1 MREREDS
8 PMIFEAIAAIKIA
21 NEAIG
26 AIKEFAG
33 HVESVGQMGKDLT
46 KLADAKAELQQSAAD
61 GDMEAF
67 WALEDIKR
75 HEAEVKQMFIYNG
88 RAGLWDDYCKFIE
101 NRKMMRENERKRQE
115 EKAKAKK
122 KLIKDTLIYGSV
134 GAACLAVVGAGIWL
148 LMWLISL
155 K

>member
-1 MREREDS
+1 
-8 PMIFEAIAAIKIA
+8 MIFEAIAAIKIA

-46 KLADAKAELQQSAAD
+46 KLADAKAELQKSAAD

-101 NRKMMRENERKRQE
+101 NRKQLRENERKRLE
-115 EKAKAKK
+115 AKK
-122 KLIKDTLIYGSV
+122 LARKKAIKNGLLYASV
-134 GAACLAVVGAGIWL
+134 GLLSLGIVGGAVAL
-148 LMWLISL
+148 LYFIISSRGR
-155 K
+155 

>member
-1 MREREDS
+1 
-8 PMIFEAIAAIKIA
+8 MIFEAIAAIKIA

-33 HVESVGQMGKDLT
+33 HCQSVGEMGKDLT
-46 KLADAKAELQQSAAD
+46 KLADAKEELQKSAKD

-101 NRKMMRENERKRQE
+101 NRKTLRENEKKRAEAKRLAKRK
-115 EKAKAKK
+115 A
-122 KLIKDTLIYGSV
+122 IKDGLIVTAGLLGGITLIGV
-134 GAACLAVVGAGIWL
+134 AGLIIYWL
-148 LMWLISL
+148 VSL
-155 K
+155 KGR

>member
-1 MREREDS
+1 V
-8 PMIFEAIAAIKIA
+8 IFEAIAAIKIA

-33 HVESVGQMGKDLT
+33 HVSSVGEMGKDLT
-46 KLADAKAELQQSAAD
+46 KLADAKAELQKSAAD
-61 GDMEAF
+61 GDMESF

-101 NRKMMRENERKRQE
+101 NRKQLRENEKKRAE
-115 EKAKAKK
+115 AKRLAKK
-122 KLIKDTLIYGSV
+122 KALKNALVYGSV
-134 GAACLAVVGAGIWL
+134 GLFTLGLVGGAVAL
-148 LMWLISL
+148 LLYLISL
-155 K
+155 RGR

>member
-1 MREREDS
+1 V
-8 PMIFEAIAAIKIA
+8 IFEAIAAIKIA

-46 KLADAKAELQQSAAD
+46 KLADAKDELQKSAAD

-67 WALEDIKR
+67 WALEDIKK

-88 RAGLWDDYCKFIE
+88 RAGLWDDYCTFIE
-101 NRKMMRENERKRQE
+101 NRKTLRENEKKRIAAK
-115 EKAKAKK
+115 KAAQK
-122 KLIKDTLIYGSV
+122 KLIKDIAIGTGLTLAILS
-134 GAACLAVVGAGIWL
+134 ALGIIGYIFYW
-148 LMWLISL
+148 IVTT
-155 K
+155 KGK

>member
-1 MREREDS
+1 
-8 PMIFEAIAAIKIA
+8 MIFEAIAAIKIA

-46 KLADAKAELQQSAAD
+46 KLADAKEELEKSAKD

-75 HEAEVKQMFIYNG
+75 HEAEVKNMFIYAG
-88 RAGLWDDYCKFIE
+88 RPGLWDDYCKFIN
-101 NRKMMRENERKRQE
+101 NRKMMREN
-115 EKAKAKK
+115 AKK
-122 KLIKDTLIYGSV
+122 REEAKKLARRKAIKNGLLITGVVLGVLTAV
-134 GAACLAVVGAGIWL
+134 GAIGFMVYWLASVKGR
-148 LMWLISL
+148 
-155 K
+155 

>member
-1 MREREDS
+1 
-8 PMIFEAIAAIKIA
+8 MIFEAIAAIKIA

-46 KLADAKAELQQSAAD
+46 KLADAKEELQQSAKD

-75 HEAEVKQMFIYNG
+75 HEAEVKQMFIYAG
-88 RAGLWDDYCKFIE
+88 RPGLWDDYCTFIA
-101 NRKMMRENERKRQE
+101 NRKQLRENEKKRAEAKRVAKRKAI
-115 EKAKAKK
+115 KNG
-122 KLIKDTLIYGSV
+122 LIVTAGLLGGVTLIGV
-134 GAACLAVVGAGIWL
+134 AGLIVYWL
-148 LMWLISL
+148 VSL
-155 K
+155 KGK

>member
-1 MREREDS
+1 
-8 PMIFEAIAAIKIA
+8 MIFEAIAAIKIA

-46 KLADAKAELQQSAAD
+46 KLADAQDELEKAAKD

-75 HEAEVKQMFIYNG
+75 HNEEIKRQFVWAG
-88 RAGLWDDYCKFIE
+88 RAGLYEDYCKFIA
-101 NRKMMRENERKRQE
+101 NRKQLRENEKKRAEAKRLAKRKAI
-115 EKAKAKK
+115 KNG
-122 KLIKDTLIYGSV
+122 LIITGAVLGIFTAV
-134 GAACLAVVGAGIWL
+134 GIAAYMVYWMV
-148 LMWLISL
+148 SL
-155 K
+155 RGR

>member
-1 MREREDS
+1 
-8 PMIFEAIAAIKIA
+8 MIFEAIAAIKIA

-46 KLADAKAELQQSAAD
+46 KLADAKAELQKSAAD

-88 RAGLWDDYCKFIE
+88 RPGLWEDYVNFIE
-101 NRKMMRENERKRQE
+101 NRKTLRENERKRVE
-115 EKAKAKK
+115 AKK
-122 KLIKDTLIYGSV
+122 LARRKAIKNGLLYASV
-134 GAACLAVVGAGIWL
+134 GLLSLGIIGGAVAL
-148 LMWLISL
+148 LYFIISSRGR
-155 K
+155 